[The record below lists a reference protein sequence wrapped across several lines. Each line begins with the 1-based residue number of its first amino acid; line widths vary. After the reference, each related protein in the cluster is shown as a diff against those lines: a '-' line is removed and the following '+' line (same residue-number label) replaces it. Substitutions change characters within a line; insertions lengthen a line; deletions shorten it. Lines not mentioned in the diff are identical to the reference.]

1 MADKLTLEVITPE
14 KLVLRETVDEVI
26 LPGLNGELGILPDH
40 TPMISQVKTG
50 ILAYRSGGEKKQM
63 HVSGGFAE
71 VLPDKVSVMADVA
84 EKPDEIDLKRAQ
96 EARSKAEQLLGA
108 RGENAD
114 LQITQLKLERALIR
128 IQLAQGGN

>member
-1 MADKLTLEVITPE
+1 MADKLTLEVLTPE
-14 KLVLRETVDEVI
+14 KIALRETVEEVV

-40 TPMISQVKTG
+40 APMISQLKTG
-50 ILAYRSGGEKKQM
+50 VLCYRAGAERRVM

-96 EARSKAEQLLGA
+96 EARTKAEQLLNS
-108 RGENAD
+108 REENVD
-114 LQITQLKLERALIR
+114 LPNTQLKLERALIR
-128 IQLAQGGN
+128 IQLAQSGN

>member
-1 MADKLTLEVITPE
+1 MADKLTLEVLTPE
-14 KLVLRETVDEVI
+14 KIALRETVEEVV
-26 LPGLNGELGILPDH
+26 LPGLDGELGILPDH
-40 TPMISQVKTG
+40 APMISQLKTG
-50 ILAYRSGGEKKQM
+50 VLSYRMAGDRRVM

-96 EARSKAEQLLGA
+96 EARAKAEQLLNS
-108 RGENAD
+108 REENAD
-114 LQITQLKLERALIR
+114 LPNTQLKLERALIR